1 MLLVDDKWTDTVKPL
16 RKSII
21 ETKGSQRNWGSPAV
35 VSGWLIKRGRHRKA
49 PTTHSSPH
57 IVSWN
62 VSMGYTLSMR
72 VGPPHIICGA
82 TFLTILITSMWQRGT
97 SPKHP
102 VYCLLNSVRRDR
114 GDPVNS
120 LICKINRAKISW
132 ATTRRMHCIFNLFKN
147 VNAWED
153 HRKRNS
159 FACSCWLKDNNLC
172 SHDRPGWGRIC
183 LVK

>member
-72 VGPPHIICGA
+72 VVGPSPYN
-82 TFLTILITSMWQRGT
+82 MW
-97 SPKHP
+97 S
-102 VYCLLNSVRRDR
+102 YIFD
-114 GDPVNS
+114 D
-120 LICKINRAKISW
+120 INHVDVA
-132 ATTRRMHCIFNLFKN
+132 
-147 VNAWED
+147 
-153 HRKRNS
+153 KRNFS
-159 FACSCWLKDNNLC
+159 KAPRLLFTELSAT
-172 SHDRPGWGRIC
+172 R
-183 LVK
+183 